1 MADLPR
7 YEKWALLLTAGFILF
22 TGGWFLAG
30 HSSPEPYTITAAHP
44 GSSASLQPAAS
55 GSMDESRPD
64 SLLEGEVIDLNTA
77 APEDLER
84 LPGIGPAKAE
94 AIAAF
99 SPRQTVLAA
108 SFLVGLYALKS
119 LSVCFPMSALTAAG
133 GLLFPFPLALAVNLC
148 GTGVAQT
155 IPFFLGRR
163 EQEGLE
169 ALAERIPRV
178 AGVCRAQAEN
188 PWLSVFLL
196 RLAGASPGD
205 VVSLYL
211 GASGTPYGTY
221 LSAGLLGGLPRIAC
235 ATVLGGALWQPG
247 SGRFWLSLA
256 AGGALTA
263 LSGVIWLL
271 WRRRRRA

>member
-1 MADLPR
+1 M
-7 YEKWALLLTAGFILF
+7 
-22 TGGWFLAG
+22 
-30 HSSPEPYTITAAHP
+30 
-44 GSSASLQPAAS
+44 
-55 GSMDESRPD
+55 
-64 SLLEGEVIDLNTA
+64 
-77 APEDLER
+77 
-84 LPGIGPAKAE
+84 
-94 AIAAF
+94 
-99 SPRQTVLAA
+99 
-108 SFLVGLYALKS
+108 
-119 LSVCFPMSALTAAG
+119 
-133 GLLFPFPLALAVNLC
+133 
-148 GTGVAQT
+148 
-155 IPFFLGRR
+155 FLGRR
-163 EQEGLE
+163 EQGGLE
-169 ALAERIPRV
+169 ALAERSPRV

>member
-1 MADLPR
+1 M
-7 YEKWALLLTAGFILF
+7 EKHAFLSGGTGAAAGAGAGAAALWPFRHQLT
-22 TGGWFLAG
+22 
-30 HSSPEPYTITAAHP
+30 
-44 GSSASLQPAAS
+44 
-55 GSMDESRPD
+55 
-64 SLLEGEVIDLNTA
+64 
-77 APEDLER
+77 
-84 LPGIGPAKAE
+84 AE

-99 SPRQTVLAA
+99 SPRQTVLAL

-163 EQEGLE
+163 EQGGLE

-263 LSGVIWLL
+263 LSGVIWAPVAAPQEGVKRRLL
-271 WRRRRRA
+271 FSAKPCTLLSASSICPMREMVGCRR

>member
-1 MADLPR
+1 MEKHAFHVWR
-7 YEKWALLLTAGFILF
+7 YGAPLLVLAAGAAALWPFRHQLT
-22 TGGWFLAG
+22 
-30 HSSPEPYTITAAHP
+30 
-44 GSSASLQPAAS
+44 
-55 GSMDESRPD
+55 
-64 SLLEGEVIDLNTA
+64 
-77 APEDLER
+77 
-84 LPGIGPAKAE
+84 AE

-99 SPRQTVLAA
+99 STRQTVLAA

-221 LSAGLLGGLPRIAC
+221 LSAGLLGGLPSLLA
-235 ATVLGGALWQPG
+235 ATLLGASVSQPG
-247 SGRFWLSLA
+247 SPAFWLALGITAGVSVLSLL
-256 AGGALTA
+256 GY
-263 LSGVIWLL
+263 LL
-271 WRRRRRA
+271 WQKRQKNKI

>member
-1 MADLPR
+1 MEKHAFHVWR
-7 YEKWALLLTAGFILF
+7 YGAPLLVLAAGAAALWPFRHQLT
-22 TGGWFLAG
+22 
-30 HSSPEPYTITAAHP
+30 
-44 GSSASLQPAAS
+44 
-55 GSMDESRPD
+55 
-64 SLLEGEVIDLNTA
+64 
-77 APEDLER
+77 
-84 LPGIGPAKAE
+84 AE

-163 EQEGLE
+163 EQGDW
-169 ALAERIPRV
+169 RPWRSDSRV

-188 PWLSVFLL
+188 PWLSVFCCGWRGHRRGRGEPL
-196 RLAGASPGD
+196 S
-205 VVSLYL
+205 

-221 LSAGLLGGLPRIAC
+221 LSAGLLGGLPQIAC

>member
-1 MADLPR
+1 MEKHAFHVWR
-7 YEKWALLLTAGFILF
+7 YGAPLLVLAAGAAALWPFRHQLT
-22 TGGWFLAG
+22 
-30 HSSPEPYTITAAHP
+30 
-44 GSSASLQPAAS
+44 
-55 GSMDESRPD
+55 
-64 SLLEGEVIDLNTA
+64 
-77 APEDLER
+77 
-84 LPGIGPAKAE
+84 AE

-163 EQEGLE
+163 EQGGLE

-221 LSAGLLGGLPRIAC
+221 LSAGLLAPDCLRHC
-235 ATVLGGALWQPG
+235 AGRRAVAAGERALLAVPGGARGADGPLRRYLAPVAAPQESVKRRLLFSAKPCTL
-247 SGRFWLSLA
+247 LSA
-256 AGGALTA
+256 SSICPMREMVGC
-263 LSGVIWLL
+263 
-271 WRRRRRA
+271 RR

>member
-1 MADLPR
+1 MEKHAFHVWR
-7 YEKWALLLTAGFILF
+7 YGAPLLVLAAGAAALWPFRHQLT
-22 TGGWFLAG
+22 
-30 HSSPEPYTITAAHP
+30 
-44 GSSASLQPAAS
+44 
-55 GSMDESRPD
+55 
-64 SLLEGEVIDLNTA
+64 
-77 APEDLER
+77 
-84 LPGIGPAKAE
+84 AE

-163 EQEGLE
+163 EQGGLE

-221 LSAGLLGGLPRIAC
+221 LSAGLLGGLPSLLA
-235 ATVLGGALWQPG
+235 ATLLGASVSQPG
-247 SGRFWLSLA
+247 SPAFWLALGITAGVSVLSLL
-256 AGGALTA
+256 GY
-263 LSGVIWLL
+263 LL
-271 WRRRRRA
+271 WQKRQKNKI

>member
-1 MADLPR
+1 
-7 YEKWALLLTAGFILF
+7 
-22 TGGWFLAG
+22 
-30 HSSPEPYTITAAHP
+30 
-44 GSSASLQPAAS
+44 
-55 GSMDESRPD
+55 MDC
-64 SLLEGEVIDLNTA
+64 GENCPV
-77 APEDLER
+77 R
-84 LPGIGPAKAE
+84 
-94 AIAAF
+94 
-99 SPRQTVLAA
+99 
-108 SFLVGLYALKS
+108 
-119 LSVCFPMSALTAAG
+119 
-133 GLLFPFPLALAVNLC
+133 
-148 GTGVAQT
+148 
-155 IPFFLGRR
+155 
-163 EQEGLE
+163 LE

>member
-1 MADLPR
+1 M
-7 YEKWALLLTAGFILF
+7 T
-22 TGGWFLAG
+22 
-30 HSSPEPYTITAAHP
+30 
-44 GSSASLQPAAS
+44 
-55 GSMDESRPD
+55 
-64 SLLEGEVIDLNTA
+64 
-77 APEDLER
+77 
-84 LPGIGPAKAE
+84 AE

-99 SPRQTVLAA
+99 SPRQTVLAS

-163 EQEGLE
+163 EQGGLE

>member
-1 MADLPR
+1 MEKHAFHVWR
-7 YEKWALLLTAGFILF
+7 YGAPLLVLAAGAAALWPFRHQLT
-22 TGGWFLAG
+22 
-30 HSSPEPYTITAAHP
+30 
-44 GSSASLQPAAS
+44 
-55 GSMDESRPD
+55 
-64 SLLEGEVIDLNTA
+64 
-77 APEDLER
+77 
-84 LPGIGPAKAE
+84 AE

-163 EQEGLE
+163 EQGGLE
-169 ALAERIPRV
+169 ALAERYPRV
-178 AGVCRAQAEN
+178 AGICRAQAEN
-188 PWLSVFLL
+188 RWLSVFLL

-205 VVSLYL
+205 VVSLTL

-221 LSAGLLGGLPRIAC
+221 RLRHRAGRRAVAAGERALLAVPGGWRGADGPLRRHLAPVAAPQESLKRRLLFSAKPCTLLSASSICPMREMVGC
-235 ATVLGGALWQPG
+235 
-247 SGRFWLSLA
+247 
-256 AGGALTA
+256 
-263 LSGVIWLL
+263 
-271 WRRRRRA
+271 RR

>member
-1 MADLPR
+1 MEKHAFHVWR
-7 YEKWALLLTAGFILF
+7 YGAPLLVLAAGAAALWPFRHQLT
-22 TGGWFLAG
+22 
-30 HSSPEPYTITAAHP
+30 
-44 GSSASLQPAAS
+44 
-55 GSMDESRPD
+55 
-64 SLLEGEVIDLNTA
+64 
-77 APEDLER
+77 
-84 LPGIGPAKAE
+84 AE

-211 GASGTPYGTY
+211 GASAGRPAPDCLRHRAGRRAVAAGERALLAVPGGGRGADGPLRRYLAPVAAPQEGVKRRLLFSAKPCTL
-221 LSAGLLGGLPRIAC
+221 LSASSICPMREMVGC
-235 ATVLGGALWQPG
+235 
-247 SGRFWLSLA
+247 
-256 AGGALTA
+256 
-263 LSGVIWLL
+263 
-271 WRRRRRA
+271 RR

>member
-1 MADLPR
+1 MEKHAFHVWR
-7 YEKWALLLTAGFILF
+7 YGAPLLVLAAGAAALWPFRHQLT
-22 TGGWFLAG
+22 
-30 HSSPEPYTITAAHP
+30 
-44 GSSASLQPAAS
+44 
-55 GSMDESRPD
+55 
-64 SLLEGEVIDLNTA
+64 
-77 APEDLER
+77 
-84 LPGIGPAKAE
+84 AE

-99 SPRQTVLAA
+99 SPRPDGSGGVVPGGAVRPQEPLRLLSHVRPHGGGGTAV
-108 SFLVGLYALKS
+108 S
-119 LSVCFPMSALTAAG
+119 LP
-133 GLLFPFPLALAVNLC
+133 PALAVNLC

-163 EQEGLE
+163 EQGGLE

-221 LSAGLLGGLPRIAC
+221 LSAGLLGGLPRDCLRHRAGRR
-235 ATVLGGALWQPG
+235 AVAAGERALLAVPGG
-247 SGRFWLSLA
+247 
-256 AGGALTA
+256 GGALTA
-263 LSGVIWLL
+263 LSGVIWAPVAAPQEGVKRRLL
-271 WRRRRRA
+271 FSAKPCTLLSASSICPMREMVGCRR

>member
-1 MADLPR
+1 MEKHAFHVWR
-7 YEKWALLLTAGFILF
+7 YGAPLLVLAAGAAALWPFRHQLT
-22 TGGWFLAG
+22 
-30 HSSPEPYTITAAHP
+30 
-44 GSSASLQPAAS
+44 
-55 GSMDESRPD
+55 
-64 SLLEGEVIDLNTA
+64 
-77 APEDLER
+77 
-84 LPGIGPAKAE
+84 AE

-99 SPRQTVLAA
+99 SPRQTVLAS

-163 EQEGLE
+163 EQGGLE
-169 ALAERIPRV
+169 AL
-178 AGVCRAQAEN
+178 AEN

>member
-1 MADLPR
+1 MEKHAFHVWR
-7 YEKWALLLTAGFILF
+7 YGAPLLVLAAGAAALWPFRHQLT
-22 TGGWFLAG
+22 
-30 HSSPEPYTITAAHP
+30 
-44 GSSASLQPAAS
+44 
-55 GSMDESRPD
+55 
-64 SLLEGEVIDLNTA
+64 
-77 APEDLER
+77 
-84 LPGIGPAKAE
+84 AE

-133 GLLFPFPLALAVNLC
+133 GLLFPFPLAL
-148 GTGVAQT
+148 VAQT

-235 ATVLGGALWQPG
+235 ATVLGSALWQPG
-247 SGRFWLSLA
+247 SPRFWLSLA
-256 AGGALTA
+256 AGGGLTA
-263 LSGVIWLL
+263 LSAAVWLL
-271 WRRRRRA
+271 RRRRRR

>member
-1 MADLPR
+1 M
-7 YEKWALLLTAGFILF
+7 KK
-22 TGGWFLAG
+22 
-30 HSSPEPYTITAAHP
+30 
-44 GSSASLQPAAS
+44 
-55 GSMDESRPD
+55 
-64 SLLEGEVIDLNTA
+64 
-77 APEDLER
+77 R
-84 LPGIGPAKAE
+84 LPEILCM
-94 AIAAF
+94 AA
-99 SPRQTVLAA
+99 V
-108 SFLVGLYALKS
+108 LVGL
-119 LSVCFPMSALTAAG
+119 
-133 GLLFPFPLALAVNLC
+133 LALAVQARAEQTHRAYLYGYPD
-148 GTGVAQT
+148 GT
-155 IPFFLGRR
+155 IRP
-163 EQEGLE
+163 E
-169 ALAERIPRV
+169 AEV
-178 AGVCRAQAEN
+178 SRAA
-188 PWLSVFLL
+188 FACILL

>member
-1 MADLPR
+1 MTARGILSLFAERGSRISGCLFVFFRPPHIL
-7 YEKWALLLTAGFILF
+7 ALSDANRGDGFGK
-22 TGGWFLAG
+22 T
-30 HSSPEPYTITAAHP
+30 
-44 GSSASLQPAAS
+44 
-55 GSMDESRPD
+55 
-64 SLLEGEVIDLNTA
+64 
-77 APEDLER
+77 R
-84 LPGIGPAKAE
+84 L
-94 AIAAF
+94 

-163 EQEGLE
+163 EQGGLE

-235 ATVLGGALWQPG
+235 ATALGGALWQPG

>member
-1 MADLPR
+1 MEKHAFHVWR
-7 YEKWALLLTAGFILF
+7 YGAPLLVLAAGAAALWPFRHQLT
-22 TGGWFLAG
+22 
-30 HSSPEPYTITAAHP
+30 
-44 GSSASLQPAAS
+44 
-55 GSMDESRPD
+55 
-64 SLLEGEVIDLNTA
+64 
-77 APEDLER
+77 
-84 LPGIGPAKAE
+84 AE

-163 EQEGLE
+163 EQVGLE

-211 GASGTPYGTY
+211 GAVRLPYGPY
-221 LSAGLLGGLPRIAC
+221 LAGSLLGLCPTMA
-235 ATVLGGALWQPG
+235 AVTVLGDSAADPG
-247 SGRFWLSLA
+247 SPLFWLALA
-256 AGGALTA
+256 ASAAVVLVSFGVCRRLLRRGA
-263 LSGVIWLL
+263 
-271 WRRRRRA
+271 